1 MHNYF
6 MPLSRRHGSRLF
18 TDLSEHDLDELLVA
32 EAAVSVLVRGVDDL
46 LHLLGAQGVPC
57 NSRWRL
63 TALSLELPHKDLL
76 SWRRPLLSSTV
87 LKAARRL

>member
-6 MPLSRRHGSRLF
+6 MPLSRRHGNRLF

-63 TALSLELPHKDLL
+63 TACSLELELQT
-76 SWRRPLLSSTV
+76 S
-87 LKAARRL
+87 